1 MLDNPSPGGQFT
13 KMAESTENSEPTKRI
28 RPKDAATLV
37 LIRKSA
43 SGPEI
48 LMGRRQQNHV
58 FMPNVFVFPGGRID
72 TADARVRAATELRD
86 DIRERLMI
94 SCSAQRARTLALS
107 AIRETAEETGILVGV
122 PSSLQQKEN
131 VPKAWHRFTDA
142 GLAPAL
148 STLDYVARAITPPGN
163 PRRFH
168 ARFFVADASDAQG
181 TLLGDG
187 ELDELSWIP
196 IDGVKDLPT
205 AWITRFVTNE
215 VKQRIDTGTAVDR
228 PIPVIKFRKIVEY
241 D

>member
-1 MLDNPSPGGQFT
+1 
-13 KMAESTENSEPTKRI
+13 MASATEKSAPKKYV

-37 LIRKSA
+37 LIRSSNGGA
-43 SGPEI
+43 EI
-48 LMGRRQQNHV
+48 LMGRRRQNHV
-58 FMPNVFVFPGGRID
+58 FMPNVFVFPGGRVD
-72 TADARVRAATELRD
+72 GADARVRTATELRD
-86 DIRERLMI
+86 EIRDRLMM
-94 SCSAQRARTLALS
+94 SCTERRARTLALS
-107 AIRETAEETGILVGV
+107 AIRETAEETGLLVGV
-122 PSSLQQKEN
+122 PSPIRQKDN
-131 VPKAWHRFTDA
+131 VPAAWRGFSDA

-148 STLDYVARAITPPGN
+148 DTLDYVARAITPPGN

-168 ARFFVADASDAQG
+168 ARFFVTDASDAQG
-181 TLLGDG
+181 DLIGDG

-215 VKQRIDTGTAVDR
+215 VKQRLGAAAADR